1 MTTPDLMKEA
11 FDNLNGFKRS
21 RALEQVEREKGHIN
35 NASGH
40 KLRQYEYIDKLEL
53 SLRAIQKE
61 IRNTQE
67 SK

>member
-21 RALEQVEREKGHIN
+21 RALEQVERERGHVN
-35 NASGH
+35 NAAGH
-40 KLRQYEYIDKLEL
+40 KLRQYEYVDKLEL

-61 IRNTQE
+61 LRSREE